1 MTESVRLSKR
11 VAEVFACSRSE
22 AEQYIEGG
30 YVTVGGVVIEE
41 PGFRVDQQAVALSP
55 DASLAPPEPATF
67 LFHKPA
73 GIDALAI
80 DPAQC
85 FTAGLR
91 DAGDRSGIRFLKR
104 HLAGFTLTDALD
116 TAAGGLLVF
125 TQDWR
130 IKRKLIDDAARIEHE
145 FVVDVEGELVP
156 YGLALLNHGLTWNGK
171 PLPPI
176 KVSWQS
182 EHRLRF
188 ALKSPPRG
196 LITHM
201 CEQVGLQVQAMKR
214 LRIGRVPMAGL
225 PQGQWRFLQGHE
237 RF

>member
-11 VAEVFACSRSE
+11 VAELFACSRSE

-30 YVTVGGVVIEE
+30 WVTVDGVVVEE
-41 PGFRVDQQAVALSP
+41 PGFRVAQQTIALLP
-55 DASLAPPEPATF
+55 DASPTPPEPVTF

-73 GIDALAI
+73 GMDTLAI
-80 DPAQC
+80 DPAQLL
-85 FTAGLR
+85 TPALR
-91 DAGDRSGIRFLKR
+91 DAGDRSGVRLLKR
-104 HLAGFTLTDALD
+104 HVASLTLTDALE
-116 TAAGGLLVF
+116 TEASGLLVF

-130 IKRKLIDDAARIEHE
+130 IKRKLVDDAAKVEHE
-145 FVVDVEGELVP
+145 FIVDVTGELAP
-156 YGLALLNHGLTWNGK
+156 YGLALLNHGLSWNGK

-196 LITHM
+196 LISHM
-201 CEQVGLQVQAMKR
+201 CAKVGLQVTAMKR

-225 PQGQWRFLQGHE
+225 PQGRWRFLHDHE

>member
-1 MTESVRLSKR
+1 MTESIRLSKR
-11 VAEVFACSRSE
+11 VAELFACSRSE

-30 YVTVGGVVIEE
+30 WVTVDGVVIEE
-41 PGFRVDQQAVALSP
+41 PGFRVAQQIVTLSP
-55 DASLAPPEPATF
+55 DASLTPPEPATF

-80 DPAQC
+80 DPAQSL
-85 FTAGLR
+85 TAELR
-91 DAGDRSGIRFLKR
+91 DAGDRSGIRLLNR
-104 HLAGFTLTDALD
+104 HLAGLTLTDPLET
-116 TAAGGLLVF
+116 TASGLLVF

-145 FVVDVEGELVP
+145 FIVDVEGELVP

-188 ALKSPPRG
+188 ALKTPPRG
-196 LITHM
+196 LIAHM
-201 CEQVGLQVQAMKR
+201 CEKVGLRVQAMKR
-214 LRIGRVPMAGL
+214 LRIGRVPLAAL